1 MIKIELHR
9 TSGEFGF
16 EVKDSMDHILHTDS
30 SKDGGGNDSGFRP
43 MQLVLAAMG
52 SCSAIDIVSIL
63 KKQRQQ
69 LTDISIVVEGDR
81 EMNIIPA
88 LWEKVAIHVTLKGNV
103 DDEKANRAVELS
115 IEKYCSVA
123 ETLRRA
129 GAEITWTVNNIIVDK
144 TGV

>member
-16 EVKDSMDHILHTDS
+16 EVKDSKDHILHTDS

-63 KKQRQQ
+63 KKQRQH

-88 LWEKVAIHVTLKGNV
+88 LWEKIAIHVTLKGNV